1 MTRMSIRYEHG
12 LGADGGLVHIA
23 DAERGGRFTCA
34 GCEHRLVAV
43 KGAHRAHHFR
53 HYEDVDCEPGRTI
66 HNLAIRAILDGWRSA
81 RSEGRAYR
89 LVIPCEMCGVGID
102 ILDAAAD
109 FSDAR
114 AEVSVVSGT
123 RSDVAFFGDAGETM
137 VVEVVVTHSMEPETL
152 AAYLDAGLDFH
163 LIEIE
168 RDNEAR
174 VQNLRRGLLVD
185 GDGRRCGDCTELANR
200 EMERQREMDERRQEH
215 EARIERAR
223 TDGAALA
230 DAAFDRL
237 RREPAAK
244 GGIPKPIEYLRDGR
258 ISDRQR
264 RFCAVAAKALMRMGF
279 KQMNVEK
286 PYLFERKI
294 LFGERSERSAWA
306 ELARTEVIEPR
317 FYTAFAFEKCASG
330 CSPSDYKCACCLPEC
345 WRCESKRAADER
357 AAERLSAC
365 YDALMGRGGRR

>member
-1 MTRMSIRYEHG
+1 MRMSIRYEHG
-12 LGADGGLVHIA
+12 LRADGGLVHIA
-23 DAERGGRFTCA
+23 DAERGGRFVCA

-89 LVIPCEMCGVGID
+89 LVIPCEMCGAGIE

-123 RSDVAFFGDAGETM
+123 RSDVAFFGDAVEPM
-137 VVEVVVTHSMEPETL
+137 VVEVIVTHSMEPETL
-152 AAYLDAGLDFH
+152 AAYLDAGLDFR

-168 RDNEAR
+168 RDDEAR
-174 VQNLRRGLLVD
+174 VQRLRRELLVD
-185 GDGRRCGDCTELANR
+185 NDGRRCGDCMGA
-200 EMERQREMDERRQEH
+200 ERREA
-215 EARIERAR
+215 ERAARIERAR
-223 TDGAALA
+223 ADGAALA

-244 GGIPKPIEYLRDGR
+244 DGSPKPIEHLRDGR

-286 PYLFERKI
+286 PYLFKRKM
-294 LFGERSERSAWA
+294 LFGERSERSVWA
-306 ELARTEVIEPR
+306 ELARTEMIEPR
-317 FYTAFAFEKCASG
+317 FYTAFVFEKCAEG
-330 CSPSDYKCACCLPEC
+330 CSPSDYKCACCLPDC
-345 WRCESKRAADER
+345 WRCEGKRAADER

-365 YDALMGRGGRR
+365 YDALMGRGRRQRG